1 MEIKSQLQSEKV
13 CQTIHNSK
21 DTSKMNGNTK
31 LSEALKYGNTILE
44 YIISLNPHDFE
55 RLRNPLM
62 RQVMPARIS
71 LKRIATMVKMPEQQ
85 LIDKVNELA
94 GLPLETV
101 DNCQS
106 QPSISHHEKPD
117 WMNNMDESKIQWVNV
132 LEGDAKLEDP
142 MPPINIATNQL
153 EPGQILGIKH
163 KWEAQPL
170 YDIWDS
176 RQLLYWSEQIGLDEW
191 HIFVYKPMFNN
202 PPEPG

>member
-1 MEIKSQLQSEKV
+1 
-13 CQTIHNSK
+13 
-21 DTSKMNGNTK
+21 MNGDTK
-31 LSEALKYGNTILE
+31 LSEALKYGDAILE

-62 RQVMPARIS
+62 RKVMPTRIS

-94 GLPLETV
+94 GLPQEAV
-101 DNCQS
+101 SNGQP
-106 QPSISHHEKPD
+106 QPSVSHHEKPD
-117 WMNNMDESKIQWVNV
+117 WMNNIDESKIQWIDV

-153 EPGQILGIKH
+153 EPGQVLGIRH
-163 KWEAQPL
+163 KWEPQPL

-176 RQLLYWSEQIGLDEW
+176 RQLLYWSEQMGQDEW
-191 HIFVYKPMFNN
+191 HIFVYKPMFKNEL
-202 PPEPG
+202 PSG